1 MAAPTDTDGARMSD
15 NPQVKSTQNTG
26 SAPSLSDIFSYPES
40 LVGYIDS
47 MPFYLIVISVD
58 QTVVSI
64 NASLHEALGYGVN
77 EIAGQ
82 DFVTSLVHQKDHL
95 LFPAYLSSL
104 KTDKDL
110 AYEESTMVTKEGKRI
125 HVTWYG
131 RLLTDHSHDSA
142 CYSLIGIDVTK
153 QSREKKQRQLEK
165 SSYVRLFENAPEAIV
180 LCDNQG
186 TLLRVNKE
194 FTVMFG
200 YKPEDALGRNV
211 DALIAPLDMRDE
223 ASSYTTRVISGEKL
237 AFETVRMRNDET
249 RIHVSILA
257 IPVYDDSGQSAVYCI
272 YRDITDRKK
281 MEAALRERE
290 RMYHELSITDG
301 LTALYNSRYF
311 YQQIESEVIRT
322 NRYGHPLSMLMIDV
336 DDFKDYNDRFGHLD
350 GDNVL
355 RTLGNII
362 KQNIRDTDSAYRY
375 GGEEFAVIL
384 PDTDAQQSIQVADRI
399 RKTFK
404 SIPFTPRPGKTANV
418 TISIGVSQFIV
429 GEDMKDF
436 IKRADKN
443 LYHCK
448 KEGKNCVYR
457 GDTESSWWLP

>member
-1 MAAPTDTDGARMSD
+1 MAPPKDTSRAGTPD
-15 NPQVKSTQNTG
+15 NPQEKSPQKTG
-26 SAPSLSDIFSYPES
+26 GCPSLSDIFSHPES

-47 MPFYLIVISVD
+47 MPFYLVVISPDHMVISV
-58 QTVVSI
+58 
-64 NASLHEALGYGVN
+64 NASLREALGYDEN
-77 EIAGQ
+77 EIAGR
-82 DFVTSLVHQKDHL
+82 DFVTSLVHEKDHP

-104 KTDKDL
+104 TADRDRV
-110 AYEESTMVTKEGKRI
+110 YEESAVVTKAGKRI
-125 HVTWYG
+125 HVTWHG
-131 RLLTDHSHDSA
+131 RLLKGPGHDIA
-142 CYSLIGIDVTK
+142 RYSLIGIDVTK
-153 QSREKKQRQLEK
+153 QRRERKQRQLEK

-186 TLLRVNKE
+186 ILLRVNKE
-194 FTVMFG
+194 FTDMFG
-200 YKPEDALGRNV
+200 YQPEDALGRNV
-211 DALIAPLDMRDE
+211 DALIAPPDMRDE

-281 MEAALRERE
+281 MEEALRERE

-311 YQQIESEVIRT
+311 YQQIESEVMRT
-322 NRYGHPLSMLMIDV
+322 NRYGHPLTMLMIDV

-355 RTLGNII
+355 RTLGSII
-362 KQNIRDTDSAYRY
+362 KQNIRDTDSGYRY

-384 PDTDAQQSIQVADRI
+384 PDTNAQQSVPVAERI

-404 SIPFTPRPGKTANV
+404 GVPFTPRPGKTVTV
-418 TISIGVSQFIV
+418 TISIGVSQFMA
-429 GEDMKDF
+429 GEGLKDF

-448 KEGKNCVYR
+448 KEGKNCIYS
-457 GDTESSWWLP
+457 GETESAS